1 MRNTERQKDI
11 LVTLVTLVV
20 VTLVPLF
27 RSANQFYRAECII
40 VSGFFKAWPPQ
51 FVVLFIKYLV
61 RCMFIMQYL
70 SNIYCSIYQISI
82 AVFIK
87 YFSNIYQISCLSHD
101 FLFLERERGERSLEG
116 PTTPFSRETNN
127 NAFSS
132 NIFQYFTT
140 IQNDSQY
147 FT

>member
-1 MRNTERQKDI
+1 
-11 LVTLVTLVV
+11 
-20 VTLVPLF
+20 
-27 RSANQFYRAECII
+27 
-40 VSGFFKAWPPQ
+40 
-51 FVVLFIKYLV
+51 
-61 RCMFIMQYL
+61 MFIMQYL

-101 FLFLERERGERSLEG
+101 FLFLEREGGERSLEG

-147 FT
+147 FTYNIFQNVMIFHNVAFNAFIIPILIQLSNINNITLISDNFRIVQLLNFISNVL